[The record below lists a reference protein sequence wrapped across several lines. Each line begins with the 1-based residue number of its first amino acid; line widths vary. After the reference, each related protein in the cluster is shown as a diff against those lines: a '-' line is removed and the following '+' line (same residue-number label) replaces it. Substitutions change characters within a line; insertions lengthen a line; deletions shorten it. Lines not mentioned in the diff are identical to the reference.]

1 MTSRKRNKGKD
12 RKAKKAALE
21 AEKVDSVKEL
31 VRHQWHAW
39 ARGLDDSGRVIS
51 PCSHGGA
58 LIIPDDKNHP
68 VCSFVDTFFLN
79 TAVHNM
85 HTLHNMYDTFH
96 KRNILQSLVDTFQRH
111 AEVWKNESYR
121 KMAIQILVHCGT
133 TSLHCKDTGMPQ
145 EVTRAIVILE
155 NYDGVGGIDSVLYNP
170 IASKKLRDIH
180 LAGSSMKRDMLKFY
194 RKRITCSCL
203 KGMHLEARKTLPKLG
218 ACYLCDEEKERSLL
232 MVCGRC
238 KIAQYCSRECQI
250 AAWPMHKSSCDAYV
264 NFHKQQK

>member
-1 MTSRKRNKGKD
+1 MPSRKRNKGRD

-21 AEKVDSVKEL
+21 AEKVESERSALRRV
-31 VRHQWHAW
+31 WHAW
-39 ARGLDDSGRVIS
+39 ARGLDDCGGVITS
-51 PCSHGGA
+51 CNHGCD
-58 LIIPDDKNHP
+58 LVVPDDVNHP
-68 VCSFVDTFFLN
+68 VCSFMDTLFRNDAL
-79 TAVHNM
+79 HNM
-85 HTLHNMYDTFH
+85 HTLYNM
-96 KRNILQSLVDTFQRH
+96 NDTFQRH

-194 RKRITCSCL
+194 RKRTTCSCL
-203 KGMHLEARKTLPKLG
+203 KGMHLDARKTLPKMG

-238 KIAQYCSRECQI
+238 RVIQYCSRECQI